1 MAQPGGYPPGSVP
14 PPYGSPGGYP
24 GQGAAPAPGWAPAG
38 QQSSPGVPQ
47 VGWAPAGQQSSPAM
61 PQMGWAPA
69 GQQSAPAI
77 PQQSSPGYPQQG
89 APAAGQ
95 QSAPGYV
102 PQGGYPAGP
111 QGYPQQGYPA
121 TQALPQQSLPQPD
134 PPGLTVDASYS
145 PFAFLL
151 AITKPKIQV
160 NGQQVPVT
168 RWGPNHIPVGPG
180 QHHVRV
186 STPWLF
192 DMGPAT
198 ATVPVQPGNG
208 TRVYYKAPV
217 VILLNGAI
225 GPVPQKAP
233 GLLFLYITWGLVA
246 LIFLLNLIVLVGV
259 ASA

>member
-1 MAQPGGYPPGSVP
+1 MGWAPAGQASSPAIPQAG
-14 PPYGSPGGYP
+14 GSPGV
-24 GQGAAPAPGWAPAG
+24 QQGWAPAG
-38 QQSSPGVPQ
+38 QQSSPGYPQ
-47 VGWAPAGQQSSPAM
+47 PGGYPAGQP
-61 PQMGWAPA
+61 
-69 GQQSAPAI
+69 SA
-77 PQQSSPGYPQQG
+77 PGYPQQG
-89 APAAGQ
+89 
-95 QSAPGYV
+95 
-102 PQGGYPAGP
+102 GYPGP
-111 QGYPQQGYPA
+111 QGYPQQGGQVGYPA
-121 TQALPQQSLPQPD
+121 PQALPPQPD

-160 NGQQVPVT
+160 NGHQVPVT

-198 ATVPVQPGNG
+198 ASVPVQPGQG

-233 GLLFLYITWGLVA
+233 GLVFLYITWGFVA

>member
-1 MAQPGGYPPGSVP
+1 MAQPGGYPPSGPVP
-14 PPYGSPGGYP
+14 PPFGSPGGYP
-24 GQGAAPAPGWAPAG
+24 GQGGAPAPGQGWAPAG
-38 QQSSPGVPQ
+38 QQSSPGIPQ
-47 VGWAPAGQQSSPAM
+47 PGWAS
-61 PQMGWAPA
+61 A
-69 GQQSAPAI
+69 GQQSAP
-77 PQQSSPGYPQQG
+77 GYPQQG
-89 APAAGQ
+89 DPAAGQ
-95 QSAPGYV
+95 QSAPGY
-102 PQGGYPAGP
+102 PQPGGYPGAQPG
-111 QGYPQQGYPA
+111 GYPGGPPGYPA
-121 TQALPQQSLPQPD
+121 TQALPQQSLPLPD

-160 NGQQVPVT
+160 NGHQVPVT

-198 ATVPVQPGNG
+198 ASVPVQPGQG

-233 GLLFLYITWGLVA
+233 GLVFLYITWGFVA

-259 ASA
+259 MSA

>member
-1 MAQPGGYPPGSVP
+1 MAGQQSGAGYAQPGGYPGGQQGGAG
-14 PPYGSPGGYP
+14 YAQPGGYP
-24 GQGAAPAPGWAPAG
+24 GG
-38 QQSSPGVPQ
+38 QQGGAGYAQPGGYP
-47 VGWAPAGQQSSPAM
+47 GGQQ
-61 PQMGWAPA
+61 GV
-69 GQQSAPAI
+69 
-77 PQQSSPGYPQQG
+77 PGYPGAQQG
-89 APAAGQ
+89 GFPGGQ
-95 QSAPGYV
+95 P
-102 PQGGYPAGP
+102 
-111 QGYPQQGYPA
+111 GYPA

-151 AITKPKIQV
+151 AITKPKIQI

-198 ATVPVQPGNG
+198 ATVPVQPGQG

-233 GLLFLYITWGLVA
+233 GMLFLYITWGFVA
-246 LIFLLNLIVLVGV
+246 LVFLLNLIVLVGV
-259 ASA
+259 AST

>member
-1 MAQPGGYPPGSVP
+1 MAQPGGYPPSGSVP
-14 PPYGSPGGYP
+14 PPFGSPGVGY
-24 GQGAAPAPGWAPAG
+24 AAG

-47 VGWAPAGQQSSPAM
+47 VGWAPAGP
-61 PQMGWAPA
+61 
-69 GQQSAPAI
+69 QSAPAY

-89 APAAGQ
+89 GYAAGQ
-95 QSAPGYV
+95 QSSPGY
-102 PQGGYPAGP
+102 PQQGGAGYAQPGGYPASAP
-111 QGYPQQGYPA
+111 GYPQPGGYQGGQPGYPA

-145 PFAFLL
+145 AFAFLL
-151 AITKPKIQV
+151 AITKPKIQI

-198 ATVPVQPGNG
+198 ATVPVQPGQG

-233 GLLFLYITWGLVA
+233 GLLFLYITWGFVA

-259 ASA
+259 ASS

>member
-1 MAQPGGYPPGSVP
+1 MAQPGGYPPSGPVP
-14 PPYGSPGGYP
+14 PPFGSPGG
-24 GQGAAPAPGWAPAG
+24 APAPGQGWAPAG
-38 QQSSPGVPQ
+38 QQSSPGIPQ
-47 VGWAPAGQQSSPAM
+47 AGWAPAGRQSSPGYPQQGGPAAGQQSSPGVPRA
-61 PQMGWAPA
+61 GWAPA
-69 GQQSAPAI
+69 GQQSAPGH
-77 PQQSSPGYPQQG
+77 QQ
-89 APAAGQ
+89 
-95 QSAPGYV
+95 
-102 PQGGYPAGP
+102 QGGYPGAQQG
-111 QGYPQQGYPA
+111 GYPGGPPGYPA

-160 NGQQVPVT
+160 NGHQVPVT

-198 ATVPVQPGNG
+198 ASVPVQPGQG

-233 GLLFLYITWGLVA
+233 GLLFLYITWGFVA